1 MLQKKVLTLRAQ
13 ITRLLKRQYNWKIFH
28 QSNLLLKTSQGS
40 LQVQNR
46 TDDKSLIERFLSR
59 IKIKKMLL
67 LHKPVLYIGQHVVF
81 PPLLA
86 TLPLCTSY
94 RACGCSWPWLNAP
107 WSRAHIMVN
116 QNMPHMHIDIFYAI
130 SSLRMT
136 QFGSKSVSEHLPLP

>member
-40 LQVQNR
+40 LHVQNR